1 MSGSK
6 YSFAVDQLEWQ
17 GVLHPDTH
25 MFVQED
31 FYQVEP
37 DIVTSVM
44 TQLSMKAGLRAW
56 GEKALSAVKSD
67 MKQLYSRNTF
77 RPKHWKD
84 LTATQRLTVLESHLF
99 LKEKRDGAVKGR
111 TVAGGIK
118 QRGYISKEDASLP
131 TVASE
136 FVLLSCIIDAE
147 EG

>member
-6 YSFAVDQLEWQ
+6 YSFAVKKLERQ
-17 GVLHPDTH
+17 GVLHPDAN

-31 FYQVEP
+31 FYQEEP
-37 DIVTSVM
+37 DVVAAVM

-84 LTATQRLTVLESHLF
+84 LTSTQRRTVLE
-99 LKEKRDGAVKGR
+99 
-111 TVAGGIK
+111 
-118 QRGYISKEDASLP
+118 
-131 TVASE
+131 
-136 FVLLSCIIDAE
+136 
-147 EG
+147 